1 MPGSDLD
8 VDVGVYCAV
17 HSSSSGRGIV
27 RGFLV
32 EQGSNSHV
40 IQIILSLLRRLNAD
54 PALGVRVPTIYS
66 IERGKLRSETPEP
79 EPASENHVIRVIT

>member
-8 VDVGVYCAV
+8 VDAGVYCAV

-32 EQGSNSHV
+32 EQGSNSHA
-40 IQIILSLLRRLNAD
+40 IQNHT
-54 PALGVRVPTIYS
+54 VS
-66 IERGKLRSETPEP
+66 ITKTER
-79 EPASENHVIRVIT
+79 